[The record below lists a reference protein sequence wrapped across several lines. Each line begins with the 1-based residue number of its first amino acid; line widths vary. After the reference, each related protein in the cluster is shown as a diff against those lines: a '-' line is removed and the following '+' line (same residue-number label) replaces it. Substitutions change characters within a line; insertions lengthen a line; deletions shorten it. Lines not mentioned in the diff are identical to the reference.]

1 MKVKE
6 LVPLILIVSVIL
18 TIGSILIFMKILPE
32 EQAKNFHSL
41 SDISLKTDLRVIR
54 TPSLG
59 DDTFIYAINPV
70 AERALN
76 IAQKDARVQ
85 QILKEQN
92 GRALTI
98 AAIQPTVLEGKD
110 GKITYSPVG
119 QIIITSNWQY
129 VDGKLYSI
137 PVSFNALENKTGE
150 SHQHIWNVFVD
161 LDKLTVTGISE
172 ESERVMRKTLEPNLI
187 YAGMNMFMPEIVK
200 VNTGSII
207 KWFNSSDLPHNV
219 VGIYKK
225 TSSGSQVEVDS
236 GFIYPNGSWKYNFN
250 ELGVFEY
257 HCTIHSEDGM
267 NGRII
272 VSSSQQ

>member
-1 MKVKE
+1 
-6 LVPLILIVSVIL
+6 LILIVSVIL

-41 SDISLKTDLRVIR
+41 SGISLKTDLRVIR
-54 TPSLG
+54 TPSPG

-76 IAQKDARVQ
+76 IAQKDAKVQ

-129 VDGKLYSI
+129 V
-137 PVSFNALENKTGE
+137 
-150 SHQHIWNVFVD
+150 
-161 LDKLTVTGISE
+161 
-172 ESERVMRKTLEPNLI
+172 
-187 YAGMNMFMPEIVK
+187 
-200 VNTGSII
+200 
-207 KWFNSSDLPHNV
+207 
-219 VGIYKK
+219 
-225 TSSGSQVEVDS
+225 
-236 GFIYPNGSWKYNFN
+236 
-250 ELGVFEY
+250 
-257 HCTIHSEDGM
+257 
-267 NGRII
+267 
-272 VSSSQQ
+272 QQF

>member
-98 AAIQPTVLEGKD
+98 VGIQPTCWKVRTE
-110 GKITYSPVG
+110 
-119 QIIITSNWQY
+119 
-129 VDGKLYSI
+129 KL
-137 PVSFNALENKTGE
+137 
-150 SHQHIWNVFVD
+150 
-161 LDKLTVTGISE
+161 
-172 ESERVMRKTLEPNLI
+172 LI
-187 YAGMNMFMPEIVK
+187 VQS
-200 VNTGSII
+200 VRS
-207 KWFNSSDLPHNV
+207 
-219 VGIYKK
+219 
-225 TSSGSQVEVDS
+225 
-236 GFIYPNGSWKYNFN
+236 
-250 ELGVFEY
+250 
-257 HCTIHSEDGM
+257 
-267 NGRII
+267 
-272 VSSSQQ
+272 

>member
-129 VDGKLYSI
+129 VDGKL
-137 PVSFNALENKTGE
+137 VL
-150 SHQHIWNVFVD
+150 
-161 LDKLTVTGISE
+161 
-172 ESERVMRKTLEPNLI
+172 
-187 YAGMNMFMPEIVK
+187 
-200 VNTGSII
+200 
-207 KWFNSSDLPHNV
+207 
-219 VGIYKK
+219 
-225 TSSGSQVEVDS
+225 DS
-236 GFIYPNGSWKYNFN
+236 GQFQRAREQNR
-250 ELGVFEY
+250 
-257 HCTIHSEDGM
+257 
-267 NGRII
+267 RITSAYLECI
-272 VSSSQQ
+272 CRSG

>member
-41 SDISLKTDLRVIR
+41 SGISLKTDLRVIR
-54 TPSLG
+54 TPSPG

-76 IAQKDARVQ
+76 IAQKDAKVQ

-129 VDGKLYSI
+129 V
-137 PVSFNALENKTGE
+137 
-150 SHQHIWNVFVD
+150 
-161 LDKLTVTGISE
+161 
-172 ESERVMRKTLEPNLI
+172 
-187 YAGMNMFMPEIVK
+187 
-200 VNTGSII
+200 
-207 KWFNSSDLPHNV
+207 
-219 VGIYKK
+219 
-225 TSSGSQVEVDS
+225 
-236 GFIYPNGSWKYNFN
+236 
-250 ELGVFEY
+250 
-257 HCTIHSEDGM
+257 
-267 NGRII
+267 
-272 VSSSQQ
+272 QQF